1 MNAEI
6 LQAAINFIHDTIS
19 NVMCDQFPALH
30 EEEMQSGRKICK
42 ELAKLIDCM
51 QGDSSVSCDPE
62 KWICP
67 HCRTKPVAT
76 LTRTY
81 YASIS
86 GYVCDCTRIPGSVEC
101 QGDAYA

>member
-1 MNAEI
+1 MNAQI
-6 LQAAINFIHDTIS
+6 LQAAINFIDDTIS
-19 NVMCDQFPALH
+19 NVMCDRFPALH
-30 EEEMQSGRKICK
+30 EEEMEAGRKICN

-76 LTRTY
+76 LTKTY

-86 GYVCDCTRIPGSVEC
+86 GYMCDCVSIPNAVEC